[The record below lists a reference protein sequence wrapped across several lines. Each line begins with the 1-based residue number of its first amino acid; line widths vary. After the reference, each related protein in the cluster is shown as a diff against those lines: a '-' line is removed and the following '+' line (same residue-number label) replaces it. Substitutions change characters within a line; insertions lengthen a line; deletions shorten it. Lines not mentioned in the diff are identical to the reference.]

1 MKKNNKR
8 TTQHT
13 PINPRSKIVNESIF
27 ILLLTLG
34 VVFLISLVTSSSL
47 EDPWTGGTVLVK
59 PVENSAGIFG
69 AYLSDVTIGILG
81 YIAYILP
88 ISLIWLGY
96 NFHRDAN
103 KEKQSQLTFLIRIV
117 AYFVMLLFTA
127 ALAHQY
133 APEIKIMDDLK
144 ETFLAGGMIGKSMHE
159 LLFYE
164 LFGGASTIVYVG
176 IILVSFSIASSSSWK
191 HISTSIFRK
200 SNNDNSASKASVLK
214 PRPEIVNSQPLKP

>member
-1 MKKNNKR
+1 LKKNNKR

-34 VVFLISLVTSSSL
+34 VIFLISLVTYSPL

-103 KEKQSQLTFLIRIV
+103 KEKQSQLTFLVRIV

-133 APEIKIMDDLK
+133 APEIKIMD
-144 ETFLAGGMIGKSMHE
+144 GPQRNI
-159 LLFYE
+159 
-164 LFGGASTIVYVG
+164 
-176 IILVSFSIASSSSWK
+176 FSW
-191 HISTSIFRK
+191 R
-200 SNNDNSASKASVLK
+200 ND
-214 PRPEIVNSQPLKP
+214 R